1 MKPEDSNYNQPVAY
15 DADGRPLYAHP
26 PQQQAPQQ
34 AAPQPVVVMPHT
46 EIEPTS
52 EEKRLHEESARKYPS
67 LNLSE
72 KEYVIAEIKRHP
84 AGLIPIVGSTVVA
97 VVVIILGAM
106 FFHYQQ
112 DPTAPLMSG
121 IMMPAL
127 LMVALISLLAY
138 AAVVVYQDNKLYI
151 TNESVVGESRT
162 TLFAQEEKTVGLADI
177 VQVSFSSGSIFQSL
191 LNYGTIHILVAG
203 DKAEYDFRYAPHP
216 KKHVEFITN
225 QSEKVKGRE

>member
-1 MKPEDSNYNQPVAY
+1 MKPEDPNYNQPVAY
-15 DADGRPLYAHP
+15 DANGRPLYAHP
-26 PQQQAPQQ
+26 PQQAL
-34 AAPQPVVVMPHT
+34 AVASPVVAPATQPAMPSGET
-46 EIEPTS
+46 
-52 EEKRLHEESARKYPS
+52 KQLHEESVRKYPQ

-72 KEYVIAEIKRHP
+72 NEYVITEIKRHP
-84 AGLIPIVGSTVVA
+84 AGLIPIVGSTTFA
-97 VVVIILGAM
+97 VIVIILGAM
-106 FFHYQQ
+106 FLHYQQ
-112 DPTAPLMSG
+112 DATAPLMSG

-127 LMVALISLLAY
+127 LMVVLISLLAY

-177 VQVSFSSGSIFQSL
+177 VQVSFSSGTIFQSL

-216 KKHVEFITN
+216 KKHVEMITN
-225 QSEKVKGRE
+225 ESEKVKGR